1 MPQTTKTFR
10 VFVSSTFTDM
20 RAERHVLQTDVFPRL
35 KALCESKGAS
45 FQGVD
50 LRWGVNEEAQ
60 LDQKIMDICL
70 GEIARCQKLSP
81 KPNFIILLG
90 DKYGWQP
97 IPSSIP
103 SDEMQLIQKVLTGD
117 EKSIIGTWYRK
128 DLNARPSEFVLQ
140 PRGDAYSVYED
151 WQEVEI
157 GLRDI
162 LRSAV
167 NRLSF
172 SEEQQIK
179 YFASATHQE
188 IMRGALHPPVGTMEP
203 EEHVFAYLRTIKG
216 LPENVT
222 ASDYIDLTGKHR
234 DAWAKAQLEKLKE
247 DLKSKLPEHTFSYD
261 ATWTNGCTLDNA
273 KAFGERV
280 YDDLKSVI
288 EKQLQDVV
296 DVDPLTREKSLH
308 EEFREQRREHFT
320 GRKEALQAIADYL
333 NSASH
338 QVFSIIGASGTGKT
352 SLLAKAIDEA
362 NREGVTIFRFLG
374 TTSTTSEAS
383 RLLFDLISE
392 ITSAYNVEKNTL
404 LREGEDETK
413 FATLTGLQD
422 LLPRCLNLA
431 TKEKPLLIVLDALD
445 QLFRDFTNLPLDWV
459 PRELPEHVKL
469 VVSALPELQEK
480 LSQTIIYTLGAMPAA
495 EGKELLITWLS
506 AIGRTLTLDQM
517 RLVIDRFTSDG
528 TPLYLRLAFE
538 KARKWHSYDTGI
550 SLKADID
557 GVLDEYF
564 DCLGKDHGLLLPKVC
579 GYLLSGKYQGLT
591 ENELLDLLVLDN
603 DYWQHFLKHCHPD
616 HRQEVKKLKRLP
628 IVIWSRLFLDLEPYL
643 TVRNADG
650 LSIIS
655 FYHRKFVDY
664 ATTKYLK
671 KPLTYHRLIADY
683 FETAS
688 LYLDEKEE
696 RPYIRKVVEQ
706 PYQETLSE
714 RWTEVA
720 EKILASFPFLMAKA
734 KADMVEGIL
743 EDYAFLWN
751 KASDYLKSQLDL
763 WRSFFS
769 ERVHILRRGNT
780 EWPAYKMLLQLAIE
794 HADDSPLTIAAEKWL
809 AEGHCD
815 WLWLRRVPRRLPH
828 AQKNPCLAVLEGHTA
843 DVNGALVLSD
853 GRLLSWSDD
862 KTLRLWDEQSGASLA
877 VLKGHTNW
885 VNGALELSDGRL
897 LSWAWDKTL
906 RL

>member
-1 MPQTTKTFR
+1 M
-10 VFVSSTFTDM
+10 
-20 RAERHVLQTDVFPRL
+20 
-35 KALCESKGAS
+35 
-45 FQGVD
+45 
-50 LRWGVNEEAQ
+50 RWGVNEEAQ

-564 DCLGKDHGLLLPKVC
+564 GGLGKDHGLLLSKVC
-579 GYLLSGKYQGLT
+579 GYILSGKYQGLT

-603 DYWQHFLKHCHPD
+603 DYWQHFLKHCHRRSPPGGRGTGKTS
-616 HRQEVKKLKRLP
+616 HRGLVAALP
-628 IVIWSRLFLDLEPYL
+628 
-643 TVRNADG
+643 
-650 LSIIS
+650 
-655 FYHRKFVDY
+655 
-664 ATTKYLK
+664 
-671 KPLTYHRLIADY
+671 
-683 FETAS
+683 
-688 LYLDEKEE
+688 
-696 RPYIRKVVEQ
+696 
-706 PYQETLSE
+706 
-714 RWTEVA
+714 
-720 EKILASFPFLMAKA
+720 
-734 KADMVEGIL
+734 
-743 EDYAFLWN
+743 
-751 KASDYLKSQLDL
+751 
-763 WRSFFS
+763 
-769 ERVHILRRGNT
+769 
-780 EWPAYKMLLQLAIE
+780 
-794 HADDSPLTIAAEKWL
+794 
-809 AEGHCD
+809 
-815 WLWLRRVPRRLPH
+815 
-828 AQKNPCLAVLEGHTA
+828 
-843 DVNGALVLSD
+843 
-853 GRLLSWSDD
+853 
-862 KTLRLWDEQSGASLA
+862 
-877 VLKGHTNW
+877 
-885 VNGALELSDGRL
+885 
-897 LSWAWDKTL
+897 
-906 RL
+906 